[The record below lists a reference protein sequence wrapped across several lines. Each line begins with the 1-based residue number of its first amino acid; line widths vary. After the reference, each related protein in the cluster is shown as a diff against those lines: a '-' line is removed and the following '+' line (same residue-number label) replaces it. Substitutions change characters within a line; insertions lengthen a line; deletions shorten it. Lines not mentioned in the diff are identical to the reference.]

1 MIKKLALFAA
11 RWLWLPLALLMVAPA
26 PASAQNAGKVI
37 FASSARTATTL
48 TSGDQINNAGNS
60 IHCIL
65 DTTAFTSGSVTMTI
79 QGKDP
84 ASLKY
89 YTLLAGAAVVGVSTN
104 VYKVGP
110 GLPVT
115 ANVSANDVL
124 PGVWRISITGAST
137 PISTYSVGCSVID

>member
-1 MIKKLALFAA
+1 MIKKLTLFAA
-11 RWLWLPLALLMVAPA
+11 RWLWLPLAAALLAPGA
-26 PASAQNAGKVI
+26 ILAQNSGKVI
-37 FASSARTATTL
+37 FASAARTAASL
-48 TSGDQINNAGNS
+48 NSADQLNNAANS
-60 IHCIL
+60 IHCVL
-65 DTTAFTSGSVTMTI
+65 DTTAFTSGSVTLTI

-110 GLPVT
+110 GLPAT

-124 PGVWRISITGAST
+124 PTVWRISIAGAAT
-137 PISTYSVGCSVID
+137 PISTYSVGCMTMD